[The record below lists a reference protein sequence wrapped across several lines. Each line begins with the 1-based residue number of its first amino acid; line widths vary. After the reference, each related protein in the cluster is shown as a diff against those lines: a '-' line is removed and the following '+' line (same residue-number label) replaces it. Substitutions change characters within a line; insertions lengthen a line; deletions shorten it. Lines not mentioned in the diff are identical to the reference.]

1 MLQHTRQYY
10 KLIYA
15 CFLVL
20 EAKVEYQILNGYV
33 TGEPYDYGSVM
44 HYGYFF
50 FSLDRKIPTIVKLM
64 PGGVQIGQRKGF
76 SDVDLRKINTLYNC
90 KDYVSKCTIIFA
102 EQDILQLCRLF
113 QGFRWWRS
121 KEKYRKQRNKREV
134 NIFHSRAPI

>member
-1 MLQHTRQYY
+1 MLQHIRQYY
-10 KLIYA
+10 KLIDA
-15 CFLVL
+15 CFLVP
-20 EAKVEYQILNGYV
+20 EAKVEYRILNGYV

-102 EQDILQLCRLF
+102 EQDILQLCR
-113 QGFRWWRS
+113 RS
-121 KEKYRKQRNKREV
+121 DGSRRSDGGVRKKNIESRETNEK
-134 NIFHSRAPI
+134 